1 MTQPVQ
7 PQIRRGFVLLVVVQ
21 LLGASLSMAQPAAY
35 DALMQDVLIEADI
48 WDAEPKILVA
58 NYGFEG
64 IIGVRL
70 PFNEQTV
77 RAAGGTWMD
86 LPADIAAGAA
96 IPTITSAVQAI
107 GVPPVWG
114 VQANTA
120 DAMPVVFSWPLLP
133 ETVQPSDFEIHLND
147 GSVVTPVG
155 VSIRPCHEFNE
166 RNVAVVI
173 GEFGNRL
180 PPGTPGALFIER
192 TVIVNDGSPLTL
204 VGPGGVLRSAVG
216 FSLESGNPYR
226 AGDGPRLVGAKL
238 TRMTTA
244 GEDAPNGP
252 GPAFLPND
260 GVALYGANA
269 EYRLR
274 MLTSAGLSP
283 NGVSGVRPDEF
294 SRYFRLHAED
304 NGSTVVLTEANLDY
318 TLAGGQIRILG
329 LADLGQPGQDLN
341 AAYVEDWDN
350 AIDIVLSG
358 DEAAMRQITAVEIPA
373 VDGYS
378 PFFNPGGP
386 GNDPTPGVAYTVPG
400 PPDLE
405 PVSIEIDDPQTVSL
419 DRTNRCGPADVS
431 APFGSYDES
440 DITAV
445 IEWIEIG
452 DPLGDFDSNGKLD
465 FFDMLEYLRVLD
477 DASGCP

>member
-1 MTQPVQ
+1 MRTSARHDHRNFYVPLAVA
-7 PQIRRGFVLLVVVQ
+7 Q
-21 LLGASLSMAQPAAY
+21 LLFASAAMAQQGAY
-35 DALMQDVLIEADI
+35 DDLMQDVLVEADI
-48 WDAEPKILVA
+48 WDPEPKMLVA

-64 IIGVRL
+64 IIGIPL
-70 PFNEQTV
+70 PYNEQAV

-86 LPADIAAGAA
+86 LPADLAATAD
-96 IPTITSAVQAI
+96 IPTISSAVPVL
-107 GVPPVWG
+107 GVAPVWG
-114 VQANTA
+114 VQSNLA
-120 DAMPVVFSWPLLP
+120 DAMPIVFSWPLLP
-133 ETVQPSDFEIHLND
+133 ETVQPSDFEIHLSD
-147 GSVVTPVG
+147 GSIVNPVG

-226 AGDGPRLVGAKL
+226 PGDGPVLVGAKL
-238 TRMTTA
+238 TRTTTA
-244 GEDAPNGP
+244 GEDAPDGP
-252 GPAFLPND
+252 GPEFLPND
-260 GVALYGANA
+260 GVALFGADA

-274 MLTSAGLSP
+274 MLTSAGFSP
-283 NGVSGVRPDEF
+283 NGVSGVRPNEF
-294 SRYFRLHAED
+294 SRYFRIHAEN
-304 NGSTVVLTEANLDY
+304 NGSTVLLTEANVTY

-329 LADLGQPGQDLN
+329 LSDLGPPGQDLN
-341 AAYVEDWDN
+341 EVYVEDWDN

-373 VDGYS
+373 ADGYS

-386 GNDPTPGVAYTVPG
+386 GNDPTPGVTYTLPG

-405 PVSIEIDDPQTVSL
+405 PVSIEIDGPRTVSI
-419 DRTNRCGPADVS
+419 DRTNRCGPADV
-431 APFGSYDES
+431 ATPFGSYDAA
-440 DITAV
+440 DIRAV
-445 IEWIEIG
+445 VEWVDIG
-452 DPLGDFDSNGKLD
+452 DPLGDFDGSGVLD
-465 FFDMLEYLRVLD
+465 FFDVVEFLRTSD
-477 DASGCP
+477 EAGGCP